1 MLLHRCNM
9 LPNIP
14 NMLQWSESSRNLH
27 WCHAKL
33 LVPLFDSK
41 VRTAVS
47 GAWCAHSS
55 SAGRTKLGPANRLIK
70 RQKVDE
76 PCILSIF
83 LCLDY
88 SVPCLCAALCN
99 GNAGEEGLTS
109 GSTVS
114 RWPARCKSS
123 IISASHMDRDI
134 IYIYIYIYISNIN
147 VISILSQSWFERV
160 ESSSSFVI
168 FVSLGFQANPA
179 SSKVKSHRGMRPHQ
193 GIDTFNILQRS
204 GGGKNGFTKRK
215 IYKSSKCVQHV
226 RIWGSCWFQICS
238 VWSFHKLSMAL
249 RKETVTRDK

>member
-1 MLLHRCNM
+1 MNLVYCLFSFVWIIPFPAFARPSATATQEKRAWQVEARSLGDLLG
-9 LPNIP
+9 
-14 NMLQWSESSRNLH
+14 
-27 WCHAKL
+27 AKAQSFQL
-33 LVPLFDSK
+33 L
-41 VRTAVS
+41 T
-47 GAWCAHSS
+47 W
-55 SAGRTKLGPANRLIK
+55 
-70 RQKVDE
+70 
-76 PCILSIF
+76 
-83 LCLDY
+83 
-88 SVPCLCAALCN
+88 
-99 GNAGEEGLTS
+99 
-109 GSTVS
+109 TV
-114 RWPARCKSS
+114 
-123 IISASHMDRDI
+123 IY
-134 IYIYIYIYISNIN
+134 YIYIYIYISNIN